1 MTDNRLQDLM
11 QDALDESLSYEQ
23 QRELAERLEQDADAS
38 EAFNEQLRVDD
49 LLQRPPMERAP
60 ERLAVTIMAR
70 IAEMARQ
77 QELERSGEIDAVA
90 EASLRVAAQLV
101 TVATL
106 PLLISASW
114 MLVNAMANPKMLD
127 DMLQQVVGLLLLMID
142 VMSVLMEK
150 AEEVAAD
157 DPELA
162 LAILGLMPI
171 VTLEL
176 VEIVLGKETQ
186 DDR

>member
-1 MTDNRLQDLM
+1 VTDNRLENLM
-11 QDALDESLSYEQ
+11 QEALDETLSFEQ
-23 QRELAERLEQDADAS
+23 QRELAERLENDVDAS
-38 EAFNEQLRVDD
+38 EAFDQQQRVDD

-60 ERLAVTIMAR
+60 ERLALTIMAR
-70 IAEMARQ
+70 IAEMAHQQQQ
-77 QELERSGEIDAVA
+77 QEGEINAFA

-127 DMLQQVVGLLLLMID
+127 DVLEKVVGLLLLMID

-162 LAILGLMPI
+162 LAILSMMPV
-171 VTLEL
+171 VTLDL
-176 VEIVLGKETQ
+176 VEIALGKEE
-186 DDR
+186 